1 MNVVNKIWGL
11 MWSIIYWK
19 VYYFIALFEKKCH
32 GKSHCNLNMNIVN
45 KTFEHFVTN
54 STNFLLDNVKIDPIA
69 LIWIY
74 VCSLAFSGDHPI
86 QTVIVFLLVNNWKS
100 KFQEQQLK
108 ATLNLISAS
117 LPFLISSSFSNSNS
131 GERLLF
137 LSNWFAM

>member
-1 MNVVNKIWGL
+1 MRINVVNNILKSILFYCLIW
-11 MWSIIYWK
+11 
-19 VYYFIALFEKKCH
+19 KKCH

-117 LPFLISSSFSNSNS
+117 LPFLISSSFSNNNS